1 MVGPAPPK
9 AMNPP
14 LNFSPAHRVAGV
26 LAPVF
31 AVRSDND
38 LGCGDTH
45 SLCEFIDW
53 VADLGFGLVQVLPIN
68 ETGGDHSPYN
78 AISSMALDIT
88 TLWLHPASLPELLA
102 ANFEEILTN
111 TDVARL
117 SGPAVDYVTG

>member
-1 MVGPAPPK
+1 
-9 AMNPP
+9 MNQT
-14 LNFSPAHRVAGV
+14 LSFSPSQRIAGV

-53 VADLGFGLVQVLPIN
+53 VAELGFHVLQVLPIN

-78 AISSMALDIT
+78 AISSLALKK
-88 TLWLHPASLPELLA
+88 PACEALGCASV
-102 ANFEEILTN
+102 T
-111 TDVARL
+111 VAPSFCAHCQSARR
-117 SGPAVDYVTG
+117 